1 MSNNLQ
7 EQVDVLHAEVQE
19 KTEQIKDLA
28 VNLATKVQQNEQL
41 AEKLEQQKWE
51 AIEWHQKS
59 KAEFEVLANKLLEE
73 KSKKF
78 TQQNWQKLTEL
89 LLPLKDRIKTFEDQ
103 IEKRFIEETRDRISL
118 KKELEHLQLLNTQLS
133 QDANNLANA
142 LKGKSKIQ
150 GDWGELQLQLLLE
163 KAGLSKNLHYQT
175 QSSYRDDNGKQKRP
189 DFIIHLPNDR
199 HLVIDSKVSLRAYE
213 SYYNCQNE
221 DERKQF
227 LKGHLDALKRHI
239 KDLSAKQYQRLY
251 QINSPDYVLM
261 YVPIEPALV
270 IAQQEDQQIFLD
282 ALDQNIV
289 IVTNTT
295 LLATMR
301 TIAHIWQQ
309 EKQKNNVLEIAKQ
322 SGQLYDKFC
331 AFVEDLREVGNRIDQ
346 ANRAYNQAM
355 NKLTEGK
362 RVGDTLIG
370 RAEKIKSLGAKAS
383 KQLPKDLLK

>member
-1 MSNNLQ
+1 MHNALTDLSLIYLLSGTGIGFLLGWLVTRLLFQSRYVSKIEIDQSFVSKVVSNNLQ

-133 QDANNLANA
+133 QDANNLADA

-199 HLVIDSKVSLRAYE
+199 HLVIDSKVPLRAYE

-227 LKGHLDALKRHI
+227 LKGHLGC
-239 KDLSAKQYQRLY
+239 
-251 QINSPDYVLM
+251 
-261 YVPIEPALV
+261 
-270 IAQQEDQQIFLD
+270 
-282 ALDQNIV
+282 
-289 IVTNTT
+289 T
-295 LLATMR
+295 
-301 TIAHIWQQ
+301 
-309 EKQKNNVLEIAKQ
+309 
-322 SGQLYDKFC
+322 
-331 AFVEDLREVGNRIDQ
+331 
-346 ANRAYNQAM
+346 
-355 NKLTEGK
+355 
-362 RVGDTLIG
+362 
-370 RAEKIKSLGAKAS
+370 
-383 KQLPKDLLK
+383 

>member
-1 MSNNLQ
+1 M
-7 EQVDVLHAEVQE
+7 
-19 KTEQIKDLA
+19 
-28 VNLATKVQQNEQL
+28 
-41 AEKLEQQKWE
+41 
-51 AIEWHQKS
+51 
-59 KAEFEVLANKLLEE
+59 
-73 KSKKF
+73 
-78 TQQNWQKLTEL
+78 
-89 LLPLKDRIKTFEDQ
+89 
-103 IEKRFIEETRDRISL
+103 
-118 KKELEHLQLLNTQLS
+118 
-133 QDANNLANA
+133 
-142 LKGKSKIQ
+142 
-150 GDWGELQLQLLLE
+150 
-163 KAGLSKNLHYQT
+163 
-175 QSSYRDDNGKQKRP
+175 
-189 DFIIHLPNDR
+189 
-199 HLVIDSKVSLRAYE
+199 
-213 SYYNCQNE
+213 
-221 DERKQF
+221 
-227 LKGHLDALKRHI
+227 DALKRHI

-370 RAEKIKSLGAKAS
+370 RAEKIKNLGAKAS